1 MRGKKFISVVVM
13 AVIIV
18 LGVGSVGSTY
28 ATEDKTEWYSN
39 ANLNIRESPSTS
51 ARIVGKYSSEDKVN
65 VLNYNK
71 DGWSLTDQGYVKSD
85 YLCTKDKLNSD
96 LSDSFRL
103 VKSEYTEKDFPLEY
117 SDDIMSITVNRETRY
132 RATMYSCHIIL
143 SGGKTFMTSYAK
155 NGWKSHCKASDVD
168 KDITS
173 VLLFNGDFRDSNY
186 GKDLGI
192 IRNGSIIN
200 DIFLTERTLGMTS
213 TGDFVE
219 VGNISCSDALSENIM
234 STFTFGPWLVKNG
247 KAIKSDENVKH
258 PRTFIG
264 QVKRSDNKKEYWVIV
279 ADGRQIGYSY
289 GLTNNEMSKLM
300 VEKGCDVAYN
310 LDGGGSSTL
319 LFRGQLVNSPSQGI
333 ERDIAD
339 FVYLK

>member
-1 MRGKKFISVVVM
+1 MRGKKFISVIVM

-103 VKSEYTEKDFPLEY
+103 VKSEYSEKDFPLEY
-117 SDDIMSITVNRETRY
+117 SDDTMSIIINRETRY

-200 DIFLTERTLGMTS
+200 DISLTERTLGMTS